1 MTNIQEI
8 KEYKDLCRVDER
20 TNQLYRDLNEIK
32 ENIERIRDVDTQ
44 KVLNQQ
50 IILNDIEK
58 IKESIKD
65 LRNEIKEEYVKKI
78 EFSPVQKAVFAVISM
93 IVVSVLTVI
102 LNGVF
107 AIPPIKPH

>member
-8 KEYKDLCRVDER
+8 KEYKDLLSRVDER

-32 ENIERIRDVDTQ
+32 ENIE

-65 LRNEIKEEYVKKI
+65 LRNEIKEEYVEKI